1 MIVVLSMVAAIWGIG
16 WALGAPAIQ
25 RWVMIGVLLAAVIV
39 AQLLL
44 PEGHPLRQA
53 TGGDAR
59 LWLLLIGFA
68 AIGAG
73 YRRILRRLRARS
85 QSKAAVDEKQNGQSS
100 EFTETEI
107 NRYARHMI
115 LREVG
120 GVGQRRLKTAKV
132 LVIGAGG
139 LGSPALMYLAAAGV
153 GTIGIVDDD
162 VVDGSNLQR
171 QIIHRDGHIGMPK
184 VHSAEIALRELN
196 PFVTVR
202 PYNRRLT
209 EEISHDLMAEYDL
222 VLDGTDNFGTRYL
235 INRAAARAGKPLVS
249 AAISQWEGQI
259 SLFDPAQ
266 GDPCYECI
274 FPEAPA
280 DGLAPTCA
288 EAGVVGPLPG
298 VLGSL
303 MAVEAVKAITGA
315 GECLRGRMMI
325 YDALYSETRLMKI
338 KPRADCPVCG
348 SPH

>member
-85 QSKAAVDEKQNGQSS
+85 LSKEAVDEKQNGQSS

-184 VHSAEIALRELN
+184 VHSAEKSLRELN

-266 GDPCYECI
+266 GGPCYECI

-325 YDALYSETRLMKI
+325 YDALYAETRLMKI

>member
-16 WALGAPAIQ
+16 WTLGAPVIQ

-184 VHSAEIALRELN
+184 VHSAEKALRELN

-266 GDPCYECI
+266 GGPCYECI

>member
-73 YRRILRRLRARS
+73 YRRILRRLRA
-85 QSKAAVDEKQNGQSS
+85 QSLSKEAVDEKRNGQSS

-266 GDPCYECI
+266 GGPCYECI